1 MKLTRNKLRKMI
13 LLEMVKSTAADIPLA
28 KYQSEFAR
36 KKAEIDPET
45 RKALRDLDDDNMQGY
60 NIAQSLGS
68 QESSPEYVKKT
79 RLKAALRNIPGAN
92 KLAKNVPLKDTVYP
106 GLIKMLSADHLGIDL
121 FVLDNRHMGDPYKPI
136 TRYAPDK
143 ILKRINS
150 TGQYT
155 YEDIPHLEVWNIRV
169 PSPSASYYYPTLRK
183 YLALL
188 AFGFPAM
195 DDDEMKVEHAILRA
209 ILDLRINYK
218 AHSWHR

>member
-92 KLAKNVPLKDTVYP
+92 KLAKNINTSA
-106 GLIKMLSADHLGIDL
+106 GILSVSI
-121 FVLDNRHMGDPYKPI
+121 
-136 TRYAPDK
+136 
-143 ILKRINS
+143 
-150 TGQYT
+150 
-155 YEDIPHLEVWNIRV
+155 
-169 PSPSASYYYPTLRK
+169 
-183 YLALL
+183 
-188 AFGFPAM
+188 
-195 DDDEMKVEHAILRA
+195 
-209 ILDLRINYK
+209 
-218 AHSWHR
+218 